1 MSLITSSIPNM
12 VNGVSQ
18 QPFALRSATQAEEQ
32 INGLS
37 SISKGLRKRPAF
49 RHIAKIM
56 DGKIGNAFVHLI
68 NRDQSE
74 RYVVEAH
81 NGGLQVFDL
90 EGYQLTVNMPN
101 GASYLQTVNPQED
114 IDAVT
119 VADYTF
125 IVNKNIVVEK
135 ATTTAPSRQNENMV
149 WVKQGSYGAKYTIKY
164 GTAAHSYTTPDGS
177 EASHSTDIATDKI
190 ATQLANG
197 IRAAVEG
204 TGGSVS
210 TLGSVVFI
218 KNGGTHTVAAED
230 SLGNTAAIPIGPEV
244 QRFSDL
250 PAQAPIGFEV
260 EVAGDQSSSFDNYYV
275 KFTDGVWKE
284 TIKQGEKTRLWGGSM
299 PHALIREADGTFT
312 FREIQWEPRNI
323 GDLKSNPF
331 PSFVGQSLNGVF
343 FHRNRLGFIA
353 GENLVMSKAGDFF
366 NFFKGTATDVL
377 DDDPVDVGVSHT
389 KVSILRHAVPFAETL
404 LLFSDQTQ
412 FQLGRAEIL
421 TPNTISINQ
430 TTEYET
436 SLQAKPGAAGR
447 FVYFTVGRGEYS
459 GVREYFVD
467 RNTEV
472 SEAADV
478 TGHVPA
484 YIPGD
489 VFKIASTSNED
500 ALVLASN
507 QSPNELFIYRFYW
520 ADSEKMQA
528 SWSRWNLGDQARILN
543 CDFIESDL
551 YAVIER
557 EDGVYLEV
565 CSLAPGY
572 RTPGLDFAIHMD
584 RLSTQNQVFNLIYD
598 GTNTTFELAYKTASI
613 DQLQVVTGQAG
624 SLPGGIILKAQVDNS
639 GIWTKVTVPNRDLRN
654 EAFAVGITYE
664 FRYRLSQLAL
674 REPSPGGGQKT
685 VTSGRTQIRKVK
697 ALYAASGY
705 FRAEVTPFRRPT
717 YEYVWAGRKVG
728 SARNP
733 IGSTAIDGGEFDF
746 PVLAR
751 NDNVSIEF
759 VSDSFL
765 PVSLLGAEWEC
776 YFTTR
781 SKRM

>member
-37 SISKGLRKRPAF
+37 SISKGLQKRPAF

-197 IRAAVEG
+197 IRAAVEE

-250 PAQAPIGFEV
+250 PAQAPNGFEV

-331 PSFVGQSLNGVF
+331 PSFVDQSLNGVF

-353 GENLVMSKAGDFF
+353 GENVVMSKAGDFF

-412 FQLGRAEIL
+412 FQLGRSEIL
-421 TPNTISINQ
+421 TPNTVSINQ
-430 TTEYET
+430 TTEYEV
-436 SLQAKPGAAGR
+436 SLKAKPGAAGR

-624 SLPGGIILKAQVDNS
+624 SLPEGIILKAQADNS

-674 REPSPGGGQKT
+674 REPSAGGGQKT

>member
-18 QPFALRSATQAEEQ
+18 QPFALRSASQAEEQ

-37 SISKGLRKRPAF
+37 SISKGLQKRPAF

-197 IRAAVEG
+197 IRAAVEE

-250 PAQAPIGFEV
+250 PAQAPNGFEV

-412 FQLGRAEIL
+412 FQLGRSEIL
-421 TPNTISINQ
+421 TPNTVSINQ
-430 TTEYET
+430 TTEYEV
-436 SLQAKPGAAGR
+436 SLKAKPGAAGR

-472 SEAADV
+472 SEAADI

-598 GTNTTFELAYKTASI
+598 GTNTTFELPYKTAST

-674 REPSPGGGQKT
+674 REPSAGGGQKT
-685 VTSGRTQIRKVK
+685 VTSGRTQIRKVRVQ
-697 ALYAASGY
+697 YAASGY
-705 FRAEVTPFRRPT
+705 FKAEVTPFRRPT
-717 YEYVWAGRKVG
+717 YEYVWSGRRVG

-746 PVLAR
+746 PILAK
-751 NDNVSIEF
+751 NDNVTIEF
-759 VSDSFL
+759 VSNSFL